1 MKQILGAVTPALAA
15 VALLAGGLAA
25 SSVPNQPL
33 TRTVYVTAIDRQGVP
48 VLDLAAGDFR
58 VKEGGRAREVVRVEP
73 ATERM
78 HVSLIVD
85 DNGTG
90 LFRSSVAQ
98 FIQRLRNEGEFAITV
113 VTGQAMKLVDY
124 TADLGRLSTAINHLS
139 ARPATPDGGQLLGA
153 IYEAARELQKR
164 EAPRPVI
171 VAMTVGG
178 DEHNPM
184 PAHYVL
190 NQLRDSRASLNVFEM
205 TNSLLRP
212 TSPVARASQLLE
224 ESININEVL
233 GDGSKQTGGRKD
245 ELVAA
250 TGSVVGMRQLAEEL
264 AHQYRV
270 WYVLPDREK
279 PQERLDVSV
288 TRAGVTLR
296 APTRVSVR

>member
-1 MKQILGAVTPALAA
+1 
-15 VALLAGGLAA
+15 
-25 SSVPNQPL
+25 
-33 TRTVYVTAIDRQGVP
+33 VYVTAIDRQGVP
-48 VLDLAAGDFR
+48 VLDLAASDFR

-73 ATERM
+73 ATERL

-98 FIQRLRNEGEFAITV
+98 FVQRLRSEGDFAISIIN
-113 VTGQAMKLVDY
+113 GQALKLVDY
-124 TADLGRLSTAINHLS
+124 TADLGRLSAAVNQLG

-153 IYEAARELQKR
+153 IYEAARELHKR
-164 EAPRPVI
+164 EAARPVI

-184 PAHYVL
+184 PAHHVL
-190 NQLRDSRASLNVFEM
+190 SQLRDSRAILNVFEM

-212 TSPVARASQLLE
+212 TTAVSRPSQLLE

-233 GDGSKQTGGRKD
+233 GDGSRQSGGRKD
-245 ELVAA
+245 EIVAA
-250 TGSVVGMRQLAEEL
+250 TGMVQGMRQLAEEI

-270 WYVLPDREK
+270 SYVLPASDR
-279 PQERLDVSV
+279 PQERLEVTV
-288 TRAGVTLR
+288 TRAGVKLR
-296 APTRVSVR
+296 APTRVSVK